1 MPRSGGCGCG
11 STTAIELRRLLAVPE
26 WATLRSVADFCTC
39 GAELPPD
46 ARFCHKCGKPQREE
60 AVVVPE
66 PVVEFVPLPVAVP
79 VAPAVPVSTDVSL
92 HDRPAVLS
100 ALTAALIGL
109 ALMMMV
115 FLPAI
120 LRFASP
126 VVSGFLAVLI
136 YRRRTQKLVNIKNG
150 LRLGWITGMLAFVIT
165 VIMFTLTMMVLLSD
179 PQAVAMV
186 KDSMKEMGSPKELDA
201 MVEVLKT
208 PAGILAWLAS
218 SFFTLTGLPML
229 GGALGATLAGKRPG
243 A

>member
-1 MPRSGGCGCG
+1 MPRWGGCGCG
-11 STTAIELRRLLAVPE
+11 FTTAINLRRLLAVPE
-26 WATLRSVADFCTC
+26 WATLRSVADFCSC

-60 AVVVPE
+60 
-66 PVVEFVPLPVAVP
+66 PVVEPEEVIELAAPPVVAAI
-79 VAPAVPVSTDVSL
+79 APAVSTDVSL

-109 ALMMMV
+109 ALMMLV

-136 YRRRTQKLVNIKNG
+136 YRRRTQKMVNIKNG

-165 VIMFTLTMMVLLSD
+165 VVMFTLTMMVLLSD